1 MSVLDTADT
10 IRARYEGA
18 APQLDPE
25 GFRLFRAAGEIT
37 GIRNLWEEF
46 PYEDACG
53 RFEEANGH
61 ELLRYLTAAHFGAV
75 SWEVVPGTTYERAIL
90 REVDTSTE
98 EYPGVCTAA
107 LCQSA
112 GAYGFG
118 KTNTQK
124 RRRKENEQR
133 RRCSIA
139 KINKGAWHTNGVKVR
154 PARATAQKRKSE
166 EESR

>member
-61 ELLRYLTAAHFGAV
+61 ELCVTSPPPISGP
-75 SWEVVPGTTYERAIL
+75 SPGRSCLGPPMSGPFCGRWIPPPKNTRRLHGSSMPKRWSVWVWKNQHSKKKKER
-90 REVDTSTE
+90 
-98 EYPGVCTAA
+98 
-107 LCQSA
+107 
-112 GAYGFG
+112 
-118 KTNTQK
+118 K
-124 RRRKENEQR
+124 
-133 RRCSIA
+133 
-139 KINKGAWHTNGVKVR
+139 
-154 PARATAQKRKSE
+154 
-166 EESR
+166 